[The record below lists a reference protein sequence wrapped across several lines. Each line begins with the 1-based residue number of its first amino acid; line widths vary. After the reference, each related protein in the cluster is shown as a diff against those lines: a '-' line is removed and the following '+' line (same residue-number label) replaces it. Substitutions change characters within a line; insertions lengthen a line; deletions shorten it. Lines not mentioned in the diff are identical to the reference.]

1 VTFRPLESID
11 TPFLCVDP
19 VVLERNLAR
28 RAEHARTAGL
38 ALRPHAK
45 THKCLEIA
53 RRQIDSGAI
62 GLTVA
67 TIGEAEVFAHAGFD
81 DLFIAYPLWLTD
93 VKARRLRSIAES
105 ARLTLAV
112 DSAAGAE
119 RLAEALGNTANSV
132 EVLIEV
138 DSGHHR
144 TGVAPA
150 DAGVVARAAAEAALR
165 VTGVFTFPGHGY
177 APGDRATAADG
188 ESRALAAAA
197 DELRSAGIEPVIR
210 SGGSTPTVA
219 DADAGVLTE
228 IRPGVYPFNDAQQIE
243 LGSCDFDDIALT
255 AIGTVVHRRGQV
267 AVLDTGSKILGA
279 DKAAWAT
286 GFGRIADDPQARMT
300 ALSEH
305 HATVEFSGPAP
316 DLGSRVRVIPNHV
329 CNAVNLVD
337 ELVVDQADGP
347 TTWTVAARGANT

>member
-1 VTFRPLESID
+1 VTSRPLDAID

-19 VVLERNLAR
+19 AILDRNLTR

-67 TIGEAEVFAHAGFD
+67 TIGEAEVFANAGFD

-93 VKARRLRSIAES
+93 SKARRLRSIAAR

-112 DSAAGAE
+112 DSPGGSRRLADALGPAAG
-119 RLAEALGNTANSV
+119 LV
-132 EVLIEV
+132 EVLVEI

-150 DAGVVARAAAEAALR
+150 DVGVVARAATDAGLR
-165 VTGVFTFPGHGY
+165 VAGVFTFPGHGY
-177 APGDRATAADG
+177 APGDRTMAAMS
-188 ESRALAAAA
+188 ESQALASAA
-197 DELRSAGIEPVIR
+197 DELRAAGIEPVVR
-210 SGGSTPTVA
+210 SGGSTPTAA
-219 DADAGVLTE
+219 DSDGGVLTE

-243 LGSCDFDDIALT
+243 LGSCDFDDVALT
-255 AIGTVVHRRGQV
+255 AVGTVVHRRDRV
-267 AVLDTGSKILGA
+267 AILDTGSKILGA
-279 DKAAWAT
+279 DRAAWAT
-286 GFGRIADDPQARMT
+286 GYGRVADNPDARVT

-305 HATVEFSGPAP
+305 HATIEFPGPAP
-316 DLGSRVRVIPNHV
+316 DLGARVHVIPNHV

-337 ELVVDQADGP
+337 ELVVDGADGP
-347 TTWTVAARGANT
+347 ISWRVAARGAIT

>member
-1 VTFRPLESID
+1 MTLRPLDAID

-19 VVLERNLAR
+19 AILDRNIAK
-28 RAEHARTAGL
+28 RAEHARSTGL

-53 RRQIDSGAI
+53 RRQIDSGAT

-67 TIGEAEVFAHAGFD
+67 TIGEAEVFGDAGFD

-93 VKARRLRSIAES
+93 SKSRRLRSIADR
-105 ARLTLAV
+105 ARLTLAIDSV
-112 DSAAGAE
+112 DGARRLFDGLGAAASAVDV
-119 RLAEALGNTANSV
+119 LV
-132 EVLIEV
+132 EI

-150 DAGVVARAAAEAALR
+150 DAGPVARAAADAGLR

-177 APGDRATAADG
+177 SPGDRVAAAIG
-188 ESRALAAAA
+188 ESTAIACAT
-197 DELRSAGIEPVIR
+197 DELRSVGIEPVVR

-219 DADAGVLTE
+219 AADAGVLTE

-243 LGSCDFDDIALT
+243 LGSCDFDDVALT
-255 AIGTVVHRRGQV
+255 AIGTVVHRRDRV
-267 AVLDTGSKILGA
+267 AILDAGSKILGA

-286 GFGRIADDPQARMT
+286 GFGRIANDPHARVT

-305 HATVEFSGPAP
+305 HATVEFAGSAP
-316 DLGSRVRVIPNHV
+316 DLGTRVCVIPNHV

-337 ELVVDQADGP
+337 ELVVDADDGP
-347 TTWTVAARGANT
+347 VRWTVAARGANA